1 MKSCHTCAKENR
13 DCPWDGTYRHR
24 DEKGNLIK
32 LCNGYEGL
40 SGSILIS
47 IRPNW
52 TAPIKDLKKKWEIRK
67 TIPKLK
73 PPFKC
78 YIYETLGKMKWDVL
92 EIPEDQ
98 GGGVFDIRVH
108 EGCGKVIGEFICD
121 RIVEV
126 GFSPYP
132 NHGTY
137 ICEVENIHEESC
149 VDFEAM
155 FDYIGDGYGYAW
167 HISGLVIYSTP
178 RDLGQFIVPSK
189 TGCCNEGKCRG
200 CMWLDKGNGFNV
212 EDDCNAPFCTDEYK
226 PMQKAPQSWCYAK
239 NAWPV

>member
-1 MKSCHTCAKENR
+1 MKGCFNCALENR
-13 DCPWDGTYRHR
+13 HCPWDGTYHHR
-24 DEKGNLIK
+24 DKNGDVIR
-32 LCNGYEGL
+32 LCNGYKEL

-52 TAPIKDLKKKWEIRK
+52 TAPIKELKKKWEIRK

-126 GFSPYP
+126 GYSPYP

-149 VDFEAM
+149 VDFQAM
-155 FDYIGDGYGYAW
+155 FDYIADGYGYAL
-167 HISGLVIYSTP
+167 HIADLLIYDKAKP
-178 RDLGQFIVPSK
+178 L
-189 TGCCNEGKCRG
+189 NEFETIKAKFTTAKKMGIDVDVNCIDITVQAITR
-200 CMWLDKGNGFNV
+200 
-212 EDDCNAPFCTDEYK
+212 
-226 PMQKAPQSWCYAK
+226 APQSWCYCAPL
-239 NAWPV
+239 NNPLTSRRIT

>member
-1 MKSCHTCAKENR
+1 MKGCFNCALENR
-13 DCPWDGTYRHR
+13 HCPWDGTYHHR
-24 DEKGNLIK
+24 DKNGDVIR
-32 LCNGYEGL
+32 LCNGYKEL

-52 TAPIKDLKKKWEIRK
+52 TAPIKEQKKKWEIRK

-92 EIPEDQ
+92 KIPEDQ

-126 GFSPYP
+126 GYSPYP

-155 FDYIGDGYGYAW
+155 FDYIADGFGYAI
-167 HISGLVIYSTP
+167 HIADLLIYDEAKPLSELTTIKTDFTTAKKMGIDV
-178 RDLGQFIVPSK
+178 DLNCI
-189 TGCCNEGKCRG
+189 
-200 CMWLDKGNGFNV
+200 NV
-212 EDDCNAPFCTDEYK
+212 TVQAITR
-226 PMQKAPQSWCYAK
+226 APQSWCYCAPL
-239 NAWPV
+239 NNPLVSRRI

>member
-1 MKSCHTCAKENR
+1 MKISMRGCFNCALENR
-13 DCPWDGTYRHR
+13 HCPWDGTYHHR
-24 DEKGNLIK
+24 DKEGNVIR
-32 LCNGYEGL
+32 LCNGCKEL

-52 TAPIKDLKKKWEIRK
+52 TAPIKELKKKWEIRK

-98 GGGVFDIRVH
+98 GGGVFDIRIH

-121 RIVEV
+121 KIVEV
-126 GFSPYP
+126 GYSPW
-132 NHGTY
+132 NHGEY
-137 ICEVENIHEESC
+137 VCEVENIHEESC

-155 FDYIGDGYGYAW
+155 FDYIADGFGYAL
-167 HISGLVIYSTP
+167 HIADLLIYDKAKP
-178 RDLGQFIVPSK
+178 L
-189 TGCCNEGKCRG
+189 NEFETIKAKFTTAKKMGIDVDVNCI
-200 CMWLDKGNGFNV
+200 DITV
-212 EDDCNAPFCTDEYK
+212 NAIK
-226 PMQKAPQSWCYAK
+226 RAPQSWCYCAPL
-239 NAWPV
+239 NHSLTSRRIQ

>member
-1 MKSCHTCAKENR
+1 MKGCFNCALENR
-13 DCPWDGTYRHR
+13 HCPWDGTYHHR
-24 DEKGNLIK
+24 DKNGDVIQ
-32 LCNGYEGL
+32 LCNGYKEL

-52 TAPIKDLKKKWEIRK
+52 TSPIKELKKKWEIRK

-98 GGGVFDIRVH
+98 GGGVFDIRIH

-121 RIVEV
+121 KIVEV
-126 GFSPYP
+126 GYSPW
-132 NHGTY
+132 NHGEY
-137 ICEVENIHEESC
+137 VCEVENIHEESC

-155 FDYIGDGYGYAW
+155 FDYIADGFGYAL
-167 HISGLVIYSTP
+167 HIADLIIYEKAKDIGEFYQIKKIRGYHKKAEP
-178 RDLGQFIVPSK
+178 K
-189 TGCCNEGKCRG
+189 TEGV
-200 CMWLDKGNGFNV
+200 NV
-212 EDDCNAPFCTDEYK
+212 GRLLNSARIEVSRFTR
-226 PMQKAPQSWCYAK
+226 APQSWCYCE
-239 NAWPV
+239 PLRQELTSRRV